1 MLFEMLVPVGMEPD
15 EGKGQTTSKTHMPLS
30 VPAGLLGLN
39 QMYAGVNWG
48 FVSCLECA
56 RGLIG

>member
-1 MLFEMLVPVGMEPD
+1 MLVPVGMEPD